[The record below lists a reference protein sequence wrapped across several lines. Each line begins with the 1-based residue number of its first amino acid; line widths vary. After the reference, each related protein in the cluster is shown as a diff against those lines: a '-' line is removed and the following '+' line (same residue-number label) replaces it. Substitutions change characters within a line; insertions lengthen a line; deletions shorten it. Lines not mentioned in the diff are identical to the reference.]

1 MLFPWHERVSG
12 IMITL
17 LVIHWL
23 WDRDLIEKIKSI
35 KLVPFT
41 LLCWSFFL
49 LHLLGLLHSNYIPE
63 GLQSIEVKM
72 SFFIL
77 PLLFSTEHHLTAM
90 RRQYLEVAFVLS
102 CILSFIYCIIH
113 AFIVHPSVP
122 LSAIFH
128 RMTISEAIMHPG
140 YYSNYFAFALVIMS
154 FRLLNKTK
162 KTIQEISLYVFAILF
177 LLFALLILISKTAI
191 LFLFLFL
198 FFYLWETTF
207 FLKNVL
213 YRMIGF
219 AGVIAVVSL
228 LLVSIPRVKYR
239 IDETINNLN
248 HMEKA
253 EVTFSNSTGSRKVAW
268 GLEWQMIK
276 QKPIIGFG
284 TGAANPLLLQSFKD
298 NGYENLAMNNMHTH
312 NQVLHTWLDL
322 GLIGVLLLIVILG
335 LSGYLFLLLRKDNLG
350 LWMIVLIIAN
360 ILTDDILEIQAGIVF
375 FMFFWILYLFKDQ
388 VPKRKLHY
396 TY

>member
-1 MLFPWHERVSG
+1 
-12 IMITL
+12 
-17 LVIHWL
+17 
-23 WDRDLIEKIKSI
+23 
-35 KLVPFT
+35 
-41 LLCWSFFL
+41 
-49 LHLLGLLHSNYIPE
+49 
-63 GLQSIEVKM
+63 
-72 SFFIL
+72 
-77 PLLFSTEHHLTAM
+77 
-90 RRQYLEVAFVLS
+90 
-102 CILSFIYCIIH
+102 
-113 AFIVHPSVP
+113 
-122 LSAIFH
+122 
-128 RMTISEAIMHPG
+128 MTISEAIMHPG